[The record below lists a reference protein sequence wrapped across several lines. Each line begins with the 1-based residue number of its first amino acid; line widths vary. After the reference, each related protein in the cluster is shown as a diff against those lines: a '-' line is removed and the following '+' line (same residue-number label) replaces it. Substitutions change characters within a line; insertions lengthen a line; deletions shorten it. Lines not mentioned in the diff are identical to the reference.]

1 MEVSGLTPDEL
12 RFPHLNFAWCACRLA
27 SVVPCGAAVPV
38 TIPVS
43 ADVRRFM
50 LVRA

>member
-12 RFPHLNFAWCACRLA
+12 RSTHLNFAWYACHLA

-38 TIPVS
+38 TTPVS
-43 ADVRRFM
+43 ADVRRFT